1 MSLHEGDCMDV
12 LATLDEASVDAVI
25 CDPPYHQ
32 ASIVK
37 RFGKAGA
44 APPKPGVYRRFVEN
58 RIGRTWDMP
67 ELHQGDCMEVLAT
80 LDEASVDAVV
90 TDPPYGIHFMGQEWD
105 RPTMK
110 RGKAKIEADA
120 KGRPAPFPWG
130 CAPHTTLAQDR
141 DFQAWTEQWAA
152 LALRALKPGGALLAM
167 GATRLYHRTA
177 CGIQDAGFEVRDCLA
192 WLYGSGFPKSHNG
205 AWGGTAL
212 KPAWEP
218 VVVARK
224 PLDGTHAANHERW
237 GTGGIDVDAMRVPLD
252 GDTVPEF
259 KKSVSDGGMPGSS
272 QQNIAEHGWQ
282 TKQVGARDDIG
293 RWPANVAHDGSET
306 VLGEFPY
313 GTCGGLTLDKLNTGE
328 TSIFGFGGGDT
339 VGRPASEGNAARF
352 FYTAKPSRTEKEAG
366 LAGEGTVLRD
376 RNGRYE
382 GSPGVYN
389 RDSEER
395 RRNIHPTCKPLE
407 LFRWLIRGFVPRG
420 GLVLDPFAGSGT
432 TAIAA
437 VLEGRRWIAIE
448 REREYAEI
456 ARARIEWWTR
466 EAARKPGRSVA
477 EILGEVALPKRQAK
491 DGPVQGALL

>member
-1 MSLHEGDCMDV
+1 MSLRE
-12 LATLDEASVDAVI
+12 
-25 CDPPYHQ
+25 
-32 ASIVK
+32 
-37 RFGKAGA
+37 
-44 APPKPGVYRRFVEN
+44 
-58 RIGRTWDMP
+58 
-67 ELHQGDCMEVLAT
+67 GDCMEVLAT

-90 TDPPYGIHFMGQEWD
+90 TDPPYHMVSVHRRFGKDGAAEPAEGVYRRAAAGFMGQTWD
-105 RPTMK
+105 GGDLSFRPET
-110 RGKAKIEADA
+110 
-120 KGRPAPFPWG
+120 W
-130 CAPHTTLAQDR
+130 LAMFR
-141 DFQAWTEQWAA
+141 V
-152 LALRALKPGGALLAM
+152 LKPGAYLLAM
-167 GATRLYHRTA
+167 GATRGWHRTA
-177 CGIQDAGFEVRDCLA
+177 CAIEDAGFEVRDCLA

-259 KKSVSDGGMPGSS
+259 AYAEGFDPKPGRTAEQVAKQGWSSRQVGRRGGETKAKNVRYTDRPQSDGWGTRRCETEQSD
-272 QQNIAEHGWQ
+272 E
-282 TKQVGARDDIG
+282 G
-293 RWPANVAHDGSET
+293 RWPANVAHDGSEA
-306 VLGEFPY
+306 VLGEFPHTLNPF
-313 GTCGGLTLDKLNTGE
+313 GVDGVMHQSPGGRSPMFGEDKRTEGMR
-328 TSIFGFGGGDT
+328 IGD
-339 VGRPASEGNAARF
+339 EGNAARY

-366 LAGEGTVLRD
+366 LAGLPTRTLCEMNNRSEGDV
-376 RNGRYE
+376 GCYQKA
-382 GSPGVYN
+382 SPEI
-389 RDSEER
+389 RACT
-395 RRNIHPTCKPLE
+395 HPTVKPIE